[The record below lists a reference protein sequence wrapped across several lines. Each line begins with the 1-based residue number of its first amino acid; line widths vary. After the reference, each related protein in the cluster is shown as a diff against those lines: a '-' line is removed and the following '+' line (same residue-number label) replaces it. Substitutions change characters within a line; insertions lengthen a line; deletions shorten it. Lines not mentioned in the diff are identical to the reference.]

1 MILKLPLLSLPQ
13 ITFPCRTTFDL
24 ICQGQEFQDSVVAH
38 ILTHE
43 PRLVIG
49 RVKGRGEEVPLE
61 EKGNKKTEEKSMNP

>member
-1 MILKLPLLSLPQ
+1 M
-13 ITFPCRTTFDL
+13 
-24 ICQGQEFQDSVVAH
+24 VAH